1 MHWIGILED
10 VRYSSST
17 VLKCGFYLNIAVRR
31 GDTHVV
37 LGQKFPGIEQKVS
50 VTFAETI
57 PIYGFADD

>member
-1 MHWIGILED
+1 MVED
-10 VRYSSST
+10 GLNCRTT
-17 VLKCGFYLNIAVRR
+17 VLKYGFYLNIGPVA
-31 GDTHVV
+31 GDSNVI